1 MTTDENINHPTPP
14 EQSKSDDNVRK
25 QFTFAPR
32 SDIGDQPV
40 ERILAAGQK
49 RKKLGIGLMVGIGIL
64 SAIILSFV
72 SLTAEED
79 IKVQVA
85 SQDPQPQQSGSL
97 ELGGLKY
104 KGVTAEGNDFIVL
117 AKSAIES
124 PELPNQIS
132 LTAPRARVDGTS
144 GNPMTIRSNEGQF
157 YRDNKRVDLNGRVVI
172 VRPDIG
178 YTLMTEAAIAHLDT
192 GLLTSDNIVRGFSPR
207 ARVKADGM
215 VISQNGKDVLFKG
228 KSRLT
233 ITPSSENN

>member
-1 MTTDENINHPTPP
+1 MTTDDQINQPNAPAQNQT
-14 EQSKSDDNVRK
+14 EARK

-40 ERILAAGQK
+40 ERIIAADRK
-49 RKKLGIGLMVGIGIL
+49 RKNLRIGLMAGIGIL
-64 SAIILSFV
+64 SAVILSFV

-79 IKVQVA
+79 IKLQVA
-85 SQDPQPQQSGSL
+85 SEAPQPQQSGSL

-144 GNPMTIRSNEGQF
+144 GNPMTIRSNQGQF

-178 YTLMTEAAIAHLDT
+178 YTLMTEAAVAHLDT
-192 GLLTSDNIVRGFSPR
+192 GLMTSNKIVRGFSPR
-207 ARVKADGM
+207 ARIKADGM
-215 VISQNGKDVLFKG
+215 VISQNGQDVLFKG

-233 ITPSSENN
+233 ITSSSENN